1 MMKTKIQKDTKK
13 KMGTFQKLA
22 SIFILWKLRHLKN
35 VYKLKARLLTSLDA
49 IFHQESVRASLVEN
63 DRSSTES
70 FMNFTKSG
78 RCGDDQNGENETFRS
93 CEMILMYFW
102 SNFVCI
108 S

>member
-1 MMKTKIQKDTKK
+1 MEVKAFKECIQTQSEAPDVI
-13 KMGTFQKLA
+13 G
-22 SIFILWKLRHLKN
+22 RHI
-35 VYKLKARLLTSLDA
+35 Y
-49 IFHQESVRASLVEN
+49 QESVRASLVEN